1 MCCLS
6 IDIIIRKSDFISVYT
21 VEFSVV
27 LWSFGKIFYW
37 LGYILFIIICPFIL
51 SRRKQDYFTNE
62 KQQKKKKKKITK
74 RKKNIIFSSHP
85 KMCAIFLLVST
96 RIIVIEETII
106 VRLSFH
112 VNALH
117 IIVYG
122 NLEQNKNFSS
132 F

>member
-51 SRRKQDYFTNE
+51 SRRKQDCFTNE
-62 KQQKKKKKKITK
+62 KQQKKKEENNQT
-74 RKKNIIFSSHP
+74 KKNIIFSSHP